1 MLWKGNQLLQF
12 SFNAKNGYIGQC
24 VDIYFDEND
33 WTIRYF
39 VSEIAGVQE
48 DTRVLLSPDSF
59 CKIDRKKKSIQTL
72 EDLETISNSPE
83 FDQDLPITRQ
93 YEIALRRYYEW
104 PLYWENTSFMDITA
118 VSGYKE
124 PDLPLDELGRPIM
137 DGTDMPVSDETVS
150 DTSEAQTPQEPEDE
164 EIMEAEFGETEETIN
179 YNPELRSLASI
190 EGYRIQ
196 TTDEDSSTVEDLI
209 IDDTD
214 WHTAYLLVN
223 LHEKDEN
230 RRVLLT
236 LHWVRDINM
245 SNSLVFC
252 DLSQQQLRNAPAFNP
267 DQQINIEYEKKV
279 YEYYD
284 SL

>member
-12 SFNAKNGYIGQC
+12 TFNAKNGYIGRC
-24 VDIYFDEND
+24 ADIYFDESD
-33 WTIRYF
+33 WTVRYF
-39 VSEIAGVQE
+39 VSEMAGAQE
-48 DTRVLLSPDSF
+48 NTRVLLSPDSF
-59 CKIDRKKKSIQTL
+59 CKIDQKKKSIWIL

-104 PLYWENTSFMDITA
+104 PLYWENTSFMDVPPI
-118 VSGYKE
+118 SGYKE

-137 DGTDMPVSDETVS
+137 DGTDMPVSDEIVS
-150 DTSEAQTPQEPEDE
+150 DTSEAQTPQEPEDD
-164 EIMEAEFGETEETIN
+164 EIMEAEFGETEQTIN
-179 YNPELRSLASI
+179 YNPELRSLLSI

-209 IDDTD
+209 IDETD
-214 WHTAYLLVN
+214 WHTSYLLVN
-223 LHEKDEN
+223 LHEKYEN

-245 SNSLVFC
+245 SNSIIFC
-252 DLSQQQLRNAPAFNP
+252 DLSQQQLKSAPAFNP
-267 DQQINIEYEKKV
+267 DQQIDIEYEKKV